1 MCYSNSNLHSWLNG
15 KVCLCAIDYKKE
27 IKNEMFENDPDRVHV
42 KYNYM
47 MRCITL
53 HHLKYSQIISFSRL
67 L

>member
-15 KVCLCAIDYKKE
+15 IVCLCAIDYKKE

-47 MRCITL
+47 MRCTTSS
-53 HHLKYSQIISFSRL
+53 KV
-67 L
+67 